1 MSKVVDPVDKL
12 KEKVANE
19 ITTFFKYLRR
29 GHLMDYDFI
38 LDEISIIDILEC
50 KSIDKGLLLT
60 IIQYYLNGNRVNN
73 ISRN

>member
-12 KEKVANE
+12 KEKAAKE
-19 ITTFFKYLRR
+19 IITFFKYLRR

-50 KSIDKGLLLT
+50 KPIDKGLLLT